1 VTPAV
6 VEIDGLSKDYRA
18 LRPLRIERLAVAAAE
33 SVAIVGLDRAAAE
46 TLVNLVTGAALP
58 DAGELRV
65 FGRPTSAI
73 AGADEWLALIDR
85 CGIVTERAV
94 LLDQL
99 SVLQNLAM
107 PFTLDIEPPPEDVR
121 VRAAGLASEVGL
133 PAAAVDRAVA
143 ELDALG
149 RLRVRLGRALAL
161 GPSLLLLEHANAGL
175 SEAEA
180 AESAG
185 QIRSIAARRGT
196 AVLAATADE
205 RYARAIGD
213 RVLVL
218 EPSTGRLRERGFRK
232 WFRG

>member
-1 VTPAV
+1 MTPAV

-18 LRPLRIERLAVAAAE
+18 LRPLRIQRLAVARAE

-73 AGADEWLALIDR
+73 AGADEWLAIVDR
-85 CGIVTERAV
+85 FGIVTERAV

-121 VRAAGLASEVGL
+121 VRAAALASEVGL
-133 PAAAVDRAVA
+133 PAAAADRAVA

-149 RLRVRLGRALAL
+149 RLRVRLGRAVAL

-175 SEAEA
+175 SAAEA

-205 RYARAIGD
+205 RYARAIAD

-218 EPSTGRLRERGFRK
+218 EPATGRLRERGFRK